1 MSTWVEIALAILLMA
16 YLATLVQAYTTG
28 AIDECIYVA
37 VMLPIVVYMAVCVI
51 GLCILVMV
59 GVLLLLVLEGVL
71 LLFVKLQL
79 GLQKEALDNK

>member
-51 GLCILVMV
+51 GLCILAEVPS
-59 GVLLLLVLEGVL
+59 
-71 LLFVKLQL
+71 LQPRSDGTKAGRMQL
-79 GLQKEALDNK
+79 HEVS